1 MPRRRRS
8 SRRKYRMLLTF
19 DHMGPLK
26 AGARVR
32 DMSRHRNGG
41 VVMVQAPGRVTKSKG
56 VHGSAAN
63 LPNRGRAIIEVKD
76 RAGLDPGSRLFTF
89 GAAVRMTRSQAVSGS
104 NVMQKGYFKTRWW
117 SVQAADRARR
127 RTRLVSS
134 SAHGPGQGRPRRRAS
149 PTTNGTGLHASRGK
163 TGVTV
168 RVDGKLRGLRRWS
181 ASGRSATQRRSGSAR
196 RRSTP
201 RTSSS
206 AASSTTSTCGSC
218 LNQVVESPRNP
229 CAMAPDW
236 RLR

>member
-1 MPRRRRS
+1 
-8 SRRKYRMLLTF
+8 MLLTF

-89 GAAVRMTRSQAVSGS
+89 GAAVRMSRSQAVSGS
-104 NVMQKGYFKTRWW
+104 NVVQKGYFKTPGGQFKLQIEPGGAPACVFFGSTGRVKVTSATGVANNRWHR
-117 SVQAADRARR
+117 VACA
-127 RTRLVSS
+127 
-134 SAHGPGQGRPRRRAS
+134 
-149 PTTNGTGLHASRGK
+149 RGK

-168 RVDGKLRGLRRWS
+168 RVDGKVRGFLPGQIGSISNQSPLRIGAKKLNAPNKQFRGVVDSAYLRFL
-181 ASGRSATQRRSGSAR
+181 
-196 RRSTP
+196 P
-201 RTSSS
+201 
-206 AASSTTSTCGSC
+206 
-218 LNQVVESPRNP
+218 NQ
-229 CAMAPDW
+229 
-236 RLR
+236 